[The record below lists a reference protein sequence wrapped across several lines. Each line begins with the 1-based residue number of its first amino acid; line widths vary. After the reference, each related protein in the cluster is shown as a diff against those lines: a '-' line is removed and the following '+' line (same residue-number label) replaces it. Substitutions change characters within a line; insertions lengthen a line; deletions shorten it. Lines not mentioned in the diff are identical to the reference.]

1 MKKSLSFTFI
11 AILLSFTGYSQLQT
25 KSVSV
30 FKNNTSFFI
39 KSGNVLPKESIYR
52 LEGEIPRALFGTFWF
67 QSPGNA
73 IKMVSSNEE
82 NIEKTSQ
89 AMSNYEF
96 LKANI
101 GKKVVLTLG
110 PTETASGTIF
120 SFSKDYDETTKTY
133 FPAAFVTLKNDDLNN
148 NLGWQTIKIEDIK
161 RISFPQL
168 PLTSVTNFEK
178 KKVISVQFN
187 ETKSPQPLNIMY
199 LEDGLGWNPNY
210 LLELTSENKG
220 ILTLQAQ
227 VKNDAEDILNSD
239 VSFVA
244 GNANFKDANTLAWL
258 VDFLPQVSRDESYGQ
273 PYYSNTASS
282 KSAAYADVAEETTS
296 TEGDGVE
303 GEAGEDLFFYTLKSL
318 NLPKSSRAQLELFRA
333 EISFEH
339 LYNVNLNAMPVYEL
353 ENNPQLTYGNSET
366 GAKVYHSLKL
376 NNQTKYP
383 WTSGPCF
390 VVNSEKTTKKPVS
403 QNVLTYTPIKGDN
416 FLKLNESPDIKVE
429 QTEKEVS
436 RKTGIRK
443 SRDFFYDQITV
454 EAEIK
459 IKNYKTKDVKI
470 SVKRM
475 VLGELLKSSIGWKS
489 QDKLNYGSYLNKTND
504 VTWESTVKAGEEITI
519 KYSYS
524 MIVRGN

>member
-1 MKKSLSFTFI
+1 MKKSFSLTFI
-11 AILLSFTGYSQLQT
+11 AILLSFTGFSQLQT

-39 KSGNVLPKESIYR
+39 KSGNVAPKESIYR

-82 NIEKTSQ
+82 NSEKTSQ

-96 LKANI
+96 LKANT

-110 PTETASGTIF
+110 PTETAEGIVF

-133 FPAAFVTLKNDDLNN
+133 FPAGFVTLRSN
-148 NLGWQTIKIEDIK
+148 NLWQTIKIEDIK
-161 RISFPQL
+161 RISFSEL
-168 PLTSVTNFEK
+168 PLTNVTNFEK

-187 ETKSPQPLNIMY
+187 ETKSPQPLNVMY
-199 LEDGLGWNPNY
+199 LEDGLGWSPNY

-227 VKNDAEDILNSD
+227 VKNDAEDIQNSD

-244 GNANFKDANTLAWL
+244 GNADFKDANTLAWL
-258 VDFLPQVSRDESYGQ
+258 VDFLPQVSREESYNQ
-273 PYYSNTASS
+273 PGLYYVNTASS
-282 KSAAYADVAEETTS
+282 KSAAYADVAEETPS
-296 TEGDGVE
+296 AEGDGVE

-339 LYNVNLNAMPVYEL
+339 LYNVNLNAMPVYDL
-353 ENNPQLTYGNSET
+353 ENNPQPTYGNSET

-429 QTEKEVS
+429 QTEKEIS
-436 RKTGIRK
+436 RRTGIRK